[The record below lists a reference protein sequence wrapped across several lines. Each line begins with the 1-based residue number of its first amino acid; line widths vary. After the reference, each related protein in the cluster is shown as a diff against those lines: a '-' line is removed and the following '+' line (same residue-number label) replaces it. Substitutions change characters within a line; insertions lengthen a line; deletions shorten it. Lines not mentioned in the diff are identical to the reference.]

1 MHPDKVPKLLYE
13 LIKNSRRSDRDLA
26 KVLGFSQPTV
36 TRTRS
41 KLEDEKYIL
50 QYTALPDFTKLG
62 FELIAFTFA
71 QLVPDETKRDV
82 QVPKQLEK
90 DPRVV
95 FVADGDG
102 LDGKNLMV
110 ATMHKNYT
118 DYSDFV
124 SDLRK
129 QAKAAPTNS
138 FIVTLTG
145 IRKHLSLN
153 GLQKV

>member
-1 MHPDKVPKLLYE
+1 MHPDKAPKLLYE

-41 KLEDEKYIL
+41 KLEEEKYVL

-71 QLVPDETKRDV
+71 QLVPEEAKRDE
-82 QVPKQLEK
+82 QLPNQLEK

-95 FVADGDG
+95 FIADGDG
-102 LDGKNLMV
+102 LDGKNFIV
-110 ATMHKNYT
+110 ASMHKNYT
-118 DYSDFV
+118 DYSNFV
-124 SDLRK
+124 SDFRK
-129 QAKAAPTNS
+129 KAKTAPTNS

-153 GLQKV
+153 GLQRA

>member
-129 QAKAAPTNS
+129 QAKAVPTNS